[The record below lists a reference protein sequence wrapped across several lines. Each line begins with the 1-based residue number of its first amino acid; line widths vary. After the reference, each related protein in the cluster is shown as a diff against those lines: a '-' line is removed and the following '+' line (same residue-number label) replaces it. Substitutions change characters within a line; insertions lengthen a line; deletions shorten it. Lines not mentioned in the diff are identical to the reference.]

1 MSASGAAGGESA
13 RTHVQ
18 VLANSIVA
26 SVLVLL
32 HMWLLSLQ
40 PSSSPTSD
48 CFSYGADVSDLL
60 VVGIVA

>member
-1 MSASGAAGGESA
+1 MSSAGTSGGEGP

-32 HMWLLSLQ
+32 HTRRLALDGQ
-40 PSSSPTSD
+40 D
-48 CFSYGADVSDLL
+48 CFSFGRNGGDVLA
-60 VVGIVA
+60 VGIVA